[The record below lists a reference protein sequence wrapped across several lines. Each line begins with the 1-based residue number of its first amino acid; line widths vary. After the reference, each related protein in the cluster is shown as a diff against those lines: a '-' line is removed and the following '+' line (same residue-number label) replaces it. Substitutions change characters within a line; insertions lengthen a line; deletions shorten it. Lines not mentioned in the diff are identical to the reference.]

1 MKDSDP
7 SLERLLR
14 SASQYRAAAAGQQ
27 AVEPPF
33 GFATRVV
40 AGWLAGEG
48 RERLGL
54 EAALLA
60 MWFRRAFLCA
70 MAVTVISVGWS
81 FKTDTATPNEEM
93 TIASYDAT
101 ADLP

>member
-1 MKDSDP
+1 MNHSDQ
-7 SLERLLR
+7 SLDRLLR
-14 SASQYRAAAAGQQ
+14 AAAQCRRVVAE
-27 AVEPPF
+27 EPPF

-40 AGWLAGEG
+40 AGWLAGAVV
-48 RERLGL
+48 
-54 EAALLA
+54 EARVQT

-70 MAVTVISVGWS
+70 VAVMALSVGWS
-81 FKTDTATPNEEM
+81 FKTDTTAPNDEM